1 MLTPQSWG
9 HGWCFWRSWSV
20 GVICSLFGLN
30 QERVFVPSVAS
41 LALGVQVWWAT
52 SNLVKTVFFEGTSM
66 IQCVPWSNC
75 AGWAFKST
83 ANVFARTKRGCSCKN
98 KSHLV
103 FLLPSLFAFMKAS
116 VVHQRYEKP
125 RPRSMA
131 YVSGV
136 GFQPPSTCEEWSWSP
151 ALEMAGEDSDSRLL
165 VLLRHL
171 TWRNSRFD
179 EMFAMRA
186 QGTSQ

>member
-1 MLTPQSWG
+1 
-9 HGWCFWRSWSV
+9 
-20 GVICSLFGLN
+20 
-30 QERVFVPSVAS
+30 
-41 LALGVQVWWAT
+41 
-52 SNLVKTVFFEGTSM
+52 M

-83 ANVFARTKRGCSCKN
+83 ANVFARTKRGCSCEN

-103 FLLPSLFAFMKAS
+103 FLLPWLFAFMKAS
-116 VVHQRYEKP
+116 VVHQRCEKP

-151 ALEMAGEDSDSRLL
+151 ALEMAGEDSDSRLFSL
-165 VLLRHL
+165 VDALDLEKWQVWWDVCYECPRYFPVSWGAQPLFSPLQPRLNDLLTYTFSQKRLRSVLLREEL
-171 TWRNSRFD
+171 SLKT
-179 EMFAMRA
+179 A
-186 QGTSQ
+186 